1 MNAVKSGLISISG
14 SVIQQSISLVGTLVL
29 ARLLSPTDYG
39 IYALCFTTFVFFQAF
54 LDFGITPIYIKLDY
68 VDKTI
73 NSSFFAVNVLF
84 GGMISIILIV
94 IAPFFAN
101 YFELPELKSLL
112 YVQAVIPL
120 LQSISNQP
128 FGQLLR
134 SQKFVSAEITSVGSG
149 FVAMSIGI
157 TLALMGFGPWALMY
171 KHMAFNISR
180 ITAGFWFS
188 KARYS
193 LVSKTDLL
201 NIKRYIVQ
209 ASHLTLSRFATGISG
224 NIEKLIVGK
233 VFGEASLGHYN
244 QGLFVTEKPYAFSNA
259 LTTPAMSYL
268 ARMNPKRYGESYQ
281 MITKLIILFIGLPCL
296 FFFLY
301 GSEITTLILGDK
313 WEEAGSYVVYLSF
326 LGLSLIIKSL
336 CNIIL
341 VNESKTDKL
350 LSLNL
355 WCILFVYPVTLYT
368 LFTFNSL
375 LLFVQLF
382 SGLSLLYWFFT
393 LCKCIYQYTTDNTQ
407 AIRSIVF
414 LFTMISIFLVS
425 GYMAKTLLLADFG
438 WNIWLEAIST
448 AVLGLSATLMGLA
461 LFFKPELSK
470 LFQFI
475 IQRLH

>member
-14 SVIQQSISLVGTLVL
+14 SAFQQIISLVGTLVL

-84 GGMISIILIV
+84 GSIISVILIV

-149 FVAMSIGI
+149 FIAMSVGI
-157 TLALMGFGPWALMY
+157 VLALMGFGPWALMY

-180 ITAGFWFS
+180 ISAGFWYS
-188 KARYS
+188 KASYS
-193 LVSKTDLL
+193 IVSRADLMD
-201 NIKRYIVQ
+201 IKKHIIQ

-224 NIEKLIVGK
+224 NVEKLIIGK

-244 QGLFVTEKPYAFSNA
+244 QGLFVTEKPYTFSNA

-268 ARMNPKRYGESYQ
+268 ARMEPSRYGESYR
-281 MITKLIILFIGLPCL
+281 MITKLIVLFIGLPCL

-301 GSEITTLILGDK
+301 GSEITTLILGDN
-313 WEEAGSYVVYLSF
+313 WVEAGSYVVYLSF

-341 VNESKTDKL
+341 VNESKTNKL

-355 WCILFVYPVTLYT
+355 WCIVFVYPVTLYT
-368 LFTFNSL
+368 LFTSNSL

-382 SGLSLLYWFFT
+382 SGLSLLYWLFT
-393 LCKCIYQYTTDNTQ
+393 LCICLYFYTIDKAQ
-407 AIRSIVF
+407 AIRSIMF
-414 LFTMISIFLVS
+414 LFTMILLFLLS
-425 GYMAKTLLLADFG
+425 GYLSKTLLLQPFN
-438 WNIWLEAIST
+438 WNIWLKALTTGAFSISMT
-448 AVLGLSATLMGLA
+448 LAGLF

-470 LFQFI
+470 LYLFVTDRI
-475 IQRLH
+475 K